1 MQGFDSVASVYAVAG
16 TGANWGGTAL
26 LLSAVIGVKIVATA
40 VCRASGLVGGQYA
53 PCIFIGSAIGAAFW
67 RCLSACGWVGF
78 VRMEVYALVGAA
90 AMLAAFCRVPLTST
104 FLLFELTHTY
114 TIVVPALA
122 AVGIARWSS
131 TVGRRA
137 ARKLFNSP
145 VVGI

>member
-67 RCLSACGWVGF
+67 RCLSAFGWVGF

-90 AMLAAFCRVPLTST
+90 AMLAAFCRVRVSYTHLTLPT
-104 FLLFELTHTY
+104 K
-114 TIVVPALA
+114 A
-122 AVGIARWSS
+122 
-131 TVGRRA
+131 
-137 ARKLFNSP
+137 
-145 VVGI
+145 